1 MLLRISRKTV
11 CRQTTTKWDS
21 IRRDRRSEHL
31 GGVSLYVAGPDCMK
45 GVSVAV
51 WDAAHKHIEKL
62 TQPIVLRAIGH
73 AQMGDDLTR

>member
-1 MLLRISRKTV
+1 
-11 CRQTTTKWDS
+11 
-21 IRRDRRSEHL
+21 
-31 GGVSLYVAGPDCMK
+31 MK

-73 AQMGDDLTR
+73 AQMGDDLTRRRVCDRDAAAAR